1 VSDFLMPALGADME
15 NGTLVEWL
23 VKPGDR
29 VKRGDVVAVVETQK
43 GAIEVEIFDEGIVS
57 ELAVPVGTLVPVGG
71 LLARIGDGG
80 GRAPKTR
87 AAAVPYEATAPP
99 LAAVAAAP
107 AVSATRGAKVTPAA
121 RRRAAE
127 LGVDPAVLAGSGV
140 EGAVSV
146 ADVEAAVLRRVA
158 PRAAAPLA
166 AVPAP
171 RRAGFDPAEM
181 RKAIAAAMGRSKR
194 EIPHYY
200 LSHTVD
206 LDAALA
212 WLQRFNEAQPVPQRL
227 LPAVLL
233 LKASALA
240 LREVP
245 QLNGIYADGVFQPG
259 NGIHVGWA
267 ISLRGGGLVAPAIRD
282 TDARALPDLMAAM
295 RDLVQRARS
304 GGLRAS
310 ELAAPTVTVTSLGER
325 GAETVTG
332 IIYPPQVAI
341 IGFGTVSTR
350 PWVVEGRVEPRP
362 LVTASLAADHRVT
375 DGHIGARLLTAI
387 ERLLQEPGRL

>member
-1 VSDFLMPALGADME
+1 MPALGADME
-15 NGTLVEWL
+15 AGTLVEWL
-23 VKPGDR
+23 IKPGDR

-43 GAIEVEIFDEGIVS
+43 GAIEVEIFDEGTVS
-57 ELAVPVGTLVPVGG
+57 ELVVPVGTKVLVGG
-71 LLARIGDGG
+71 LLARIGDGA
-80 GRAPKTR
+80 APSR
-87 AAAVPYEATAPP
+87 EAPMPVPPP
-99 LAAVAAAP
+99 PKAAAP
-107 AVSATRGAKVTPAA
+107 PPIAVPAAPAMPVSRGAKITPAA

-127 LGVDPAVLAGSGV
+127 LGIDATALAGTGID
-140 EGAVSV
+140 GSV
-146 ADVEAAVLRRVA
+146 TLADVEAAPRGVPAVAAPPGEAKPRRV
-158 PRAAAPLA
+158 
-166 AVPAP
+166 
-171 RRAGFDPAEM
+171 GFDPAEM

-206 LDAALA
+206 LGAALA
-212 WLQRFNEAQPVPQRL
+212 WLEAFNAAQPAPQRL

-245 QLNGIYADGVFQPG
+245 QLNGTYSQGVFQPG
-259 NGIHVGWA
+259 EGIHAGWA

-282 TDARALPDLMAAM
+282 ADARPLPELMAAM

-310 ELAAPTVTVTSLGER
+310 ELTSPTITVTSLGDR
-325 GAETVTG
+325 GAESVTG

-341 IGFGTVSTR
+341 VGFGTVSIR
-350 PWVVEGRVEPRP
+350 PWVVDGRVEARP
-362 LVTASLAADHRVT
+362 LATVSLAADHRVT

-387 ERLLQEPGRL
+387 ERLLQEPAKL